1 MSSFDN
7 NEPDSSGTQPDF
19 FTRFIATGFFSGYIP
34 WASGTFGTLVGAL
47 FFLIP
52 GFAGTAVLAV
62 AIPMGLIAGVF
73 TSSRMAASEGHRLT
87 ESARRLKERFQPGEH
102 ETPDPSIVV
111 IDEIVGMWIAMF
123 AIPLSLPGVVV
134 AFFTFRFFDIIKPY
148 PARQVEH
155 LGSGWGIM
163 LDDVVAGIYANIAT
177 RLVMA
182 LLYAYTPGLF

>member
-1 MSSFDN
+1 MSSLDN
-7 NEPDSSGTQPDF
+7 DEPDSRGTRPDF
-19 FTRFIATGFFSGYIP
+19 LTRCIATGFFSGYIP

-52 GFAGTAVLAV
+52 GFADIPVLTTAILV
-62 AIPMGLIAGVF
+62 GLLAGVF
-73 TSSRMAASEGHRLT
+73 TSARIASAEGHQLT
-87 ESARRLKERFQPGEH
+87 ESARRMKERFQPGEH

-123 AIPLSLPGVVV
+123 AIPLSLPGIVV
-134 AFFTFRFFDIIKPY
+134 AFFTFRFFDIVKPY

-163 LDDVVAGIYANIAT
+163 LDDIVAGIYANIAT
-177 RLVMA
+177 RLIMA
-182 LLYAYTPGLF
+182 ILYAYTPGLF

>member
-7 NEPDSSGTQPDF
+7 DEPDSRGTRPDF
-19 FTRFIATGFFSGYIP
+19 LTRGIATGFFAGYIP

-52 GFAGTAVLAV
+52 GFADIPVLTTAILV
-62 AIPMGLIAGVF
+62 GLLAGVF
-73 TSSRMAASEGHRLT
+73 ASARIASAEGHQLT
-87 ESARRLKERFQPGEH
+87 ESARRMKERFQPGEH

>member
-7 NEPDSSGTQPDF
+7 DEPDSRGRRPDF
-19 FTRFIATGFFSGYIP
+19 LTRCIATGFFSGYIP
-34 WASGTFGTLVGAL
+34 FASGTFGTLVGAL

-52 GFAGTAVLAV
+52 GFADIPVLTTAILV
-62 AIPMGLIAGVF
+62 GLLAGVF
-73 TSSRMAASEGHRLT
+73 ASAKIASAEGHQLT

-111 IDEIVGMWIAMF
+111 IDEIIGMWIAMF

-134 AFFTFRFFDIIKPY
+134 AFFTFRFFDIVKPY

-177 RLVMA
+177 RLIMA
-182 LLYAYTPGLF
+182 ILYVYTPGLF